1 MRVRQLRMEGALP
14 SGTHTPIQVSPT
26 VSLRWLFFPLKGT
39 LRWLSALPNFW
50 PSSSAECYARL
61 ERLLLVKYQVLCWF
75 WVHSYLRKTW
85 RSLLLCQSQHSWID
99 RLLVWLSSST
109 TVVCLVLVH
118 LSQLKCSMIVWCVK
132 REIRLRILVT
142 SLLMDTISIRYG
154 FSPTDER
161 IKGQF

>member
-1 MRVRQLRMEGALP
+1 
-14 SGTHTPIQVSPT
+14 
-26 VSLRWLFFPLKGT
+26 
-39 LRWLSALPNFW
+39 
-50 PSSSAECYARL
+50 
-61 ERLLLVKYQVLCWF
+61 VLCWF

-109 TVVCLVLVH
+109 IVVCLVLYLNSNVVW
-118 LSQLKCSMIVWCVK
+118 LSDTLMCQ

-161 IKGQF
+161 IKCQLLQSLGGWGLAEQSLFTSAICCLYVGWCQANEWHRSGVLQVHYFLVKAYSWCGKWTLTFDVCWWWTVHE